1 MTDIP
6 ERAFQF
12 GIRIVKMVEALPRT
26 TAGFAVGN
34 QIIRS
39 GTAIGAIL
47 KEATSGLSYN
57 DFVNL
62 LRSARKEAKETNYW
76 LNLITSTNLLPSP
89 RLINLERECREIIKI
104 LSKSIK
110 TSEERQGDHKI
121 TRHKSQY

>member
-26 TAGFAVGN
+26 TAGFAIGN
-34 QIIRS
+34 QVIRS

-47 KEATSGLSYN
+47 KEATSGSSYN

-76 LNLITSTNLLPSP
+76 LNLIINTNLLSP
-89 RLINLERECREIIKI
+89 TRLTNLEQECHEIIKI

-110 TSEERQGDHKI
+110 TSEEKQGKHKI
-121 TRHKSQY
+121 TRHK